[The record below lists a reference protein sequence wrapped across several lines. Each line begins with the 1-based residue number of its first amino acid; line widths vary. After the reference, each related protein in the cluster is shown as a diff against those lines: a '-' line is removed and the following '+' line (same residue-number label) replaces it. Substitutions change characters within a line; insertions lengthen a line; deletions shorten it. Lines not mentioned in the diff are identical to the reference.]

1 MNFSA
6 SPRASKERSF
16 NFYIK
21 SMVYKMSDFERALQD
36 YMASNGS
43 LARNMLAERDAFAE
57 SKARL
62 LQGKEGLAENMA
74 GTNFMKKLQ
83 ADGEKTNAD
92 LGIGFSGESVVPAA
106 LKGASKLAKMRAAN
120 LNSRWKVVNAK
131 RFLAQEGE
139 EIPEELGAEPTGD
152 FSQLRGTLN
161 DAVDEA
167 TNAAKQAFNP
177 IAENVSN
184 LVERGGQAFGRAGRA
199 IARVRAGAADSG
211 EMLPEDIY
219 FQTGEEPVAG
229 TPADPV
235 QMRPI
240 GDIDPE
246 VPSLPPA
253 NVGGTTAMDI
263 GDPASLANRG
273 GAIGGGQELREFNY
287 FEKPDEP
294 LPEAPEGLFGGRDT
308 SMNLEDE
315 FGDPTEL
322 SLQAPRKVFQR
333 GNIKSTGFA
342 EPERPNIQDRGELPR
357 ERFDI
362 AEEGGEPVD
371 DVSALRNQL
380 NDAMERGQN
389 VLKGWRQRQAAP
401 EEEPEEEPE
410 AGSGRAPRGTAE
422 RAQSDAQDRRI
433 EQEREGEDPL
443 DIKEEDIPD
452 EMFRPEAPK
461 INVEDIDPDIQPELT
476 RAAQVQKSAE
486 QAAERTQGQAEG
498 AAEEA
503 GEAVDDLAPELTA
516 ATSAWSTAAGVL
528 GDVAG
533 VAGFAL
539 SAYGLVSGIED
550 YVKASKM
557 SFGDPYAALRP
568 QLTAAQNKITGL
580 ENQVSADQFESK
592 LGIAPPSYGS
602 MAVPT
607 YDTAK
612 MFGGSGHF

>member
-1 MNFSA
+1 
-6 SPRASKERSF
+6 
-16 NFYIK
+16 
-21 SMVYKMSDFERALQD
+21 MSDFERALQD

-74 GTNFMKKLQ
+74 GTNFMKKLE

-199 IARVRAGAADSG
+199 ISRVRAGFADSG

-219 FQTGEEPVAG
+219 FQTGEEPGQG
-229 TPADPV
+229 TEE
-235 QMRPI
+235 RPI
-240 GDIDPE
+240 QMGEIGDVEPE
-246 VPSLPPA
+246 MPSLPPA

-273 GAIGGGQELREFNY
+273 GGAIGGGQELREFNY

-294 LPEAPEGLFGGRDT
+294 LPDAPEGLFGGRDT

-315 FGDPTEL
+315 FGDPSEL

-342 EPERPNIQDRGELPR
+342 EPERPNIEDRGELPR
-357 ERFDI
+357 EGFDL
-362 AEEGGEPVD
+362 AEEGGEPID

-389 VLKGWRQRQAAP
+389 VLQGWRQRQAQ
-401 EEEPEEEPE
+401 
-410 AGSGRAPRGTAE
+410 RG
-422 RAQSDAQDRRI
+422 QP
-433 EQEREGEDPL
+433 EGEDPL
-443 DIKEEDIPD
+443 DIKEEDIPE
-452 EMFRPEAPK
+452 EMFRPQAPK
-461 INVEDIDPDIQPELT
+461 INVEDVDPDIQPELT

-486 QAAERTQGQAEG
+486 QAAQRTGAQATES
-498 AAEEA
+498 AEEA
-503 GEAVDDLAPELTA
+503 GEAAEDLAPELTA

-557 SFGDPYAALRP
+557 SFGDPYASIRP

-580 ENQVSADQFESK
+580 ENQVSSDQFESK

>member
-1 MNFSA
+1 
-6 SPRASKERSF
+6 
-16 NFYIK
+16 
-21 SMVYKMSDFERALQD
+21 MSDFERALQD

-74 GTNFMKKLQ
+74 GTNFMKKLE

-199 IARVRAGAADSG
+199 ISRVRAGFADSG

-219 FQTGEEPVAG
+219 FQTGEEPGQG
-229 TPADPV
+229 TVD
-235 QMRPI
+235 RPI
-240 GDIDPE
+240 QMGEIGDVEPE
-246 VPSLPPA
+246 MPSLPPA

-273 GAIGGGQELREFNY
+273 GGAIGGGQELREFNY

-294 LPEAPEGLFGGRDT
+294 LPDAPEGLFGGRDT

-315 FGDPTEL
+315 FGDPSEL

-342 EPERPNIQDRGELPR
+342 EPERPNIEDRGELPR
-357 ERFDI
+357 ERFDL
-362 AEEGGEPVD
+362 AEEGGEPID

-389 VLKGWRQRQAAP
+389 VLQGWRQRQAQ
-401 EEEPEEEPE
+401 
-410 AGSGRAPRGTAE
+410 RG
-422 RAQSDAQDRRI
+422 QP
-433 EQEREGEDPL
+433 EGEDPL
-443 DIKEEDIPD
+443 DIKEEDIPE
-452 EMFRPEAPK
+452 EMFRPQAPK
-461 INVEDIDPDIQPELT
+461 INVEDVDPDIQPELT

-486 QAAERTQGQAEG
+486 QAAQRTQGQATE
-498 AAEEA
+498 AAEE
-503 GEAVDDLAPELTA
+503 GEQAAEDLAPELTA
-516 ATSAWSTAAGVL
+516 ASSAWSTAAGVL

-557 SFGDPYAALRP
+557 SMGDPYSAIRP

-580 ENQVSADQFESK
+580 ENQVSSDQFESK

>member
-1 MNFSA
+1 
-6 SPRASKERSF
+6 
-16 NFYIK
+16 
-21 SMVYKMSDFERALQD
+21 MSDFERALQD

-43 LARNMLAERDAFAE
+43 LAKNMLAERDAFAE

-74 GTNFMKKLQ
+74 GTNFMKTLT

-92 LGIGFSGESVVPAA
+92 LGIGFSGETVVPAA
-106 LKGASKLAKMRAAN
+106 LKGASKLASMRAAN

-139 EIPEELGAEPTGD
+139 DIPEELGAEPTGD

-184 LVERGGQAFGRAGRA
+184 LVERGGNAFGRAGRA
-199 IARVRAGAADSG
+199 ISRVRAGFADRG

-219 FQTGEEPVAG
+219 FQTGQEAG
-229 TPADPV
+229 QGTAD
-235 QMRPI
+235 RPI
-240 GDIDPE
+240 QMGRIGEVEPE

-273 GAIGGGQELREFNY
+273 GGAVGGGQELREFNY
-287 FEKPDEP
+287 LEKPDEA

-308 SMNLEDE
+308 NMNLDDE

-342 EPERPNIQDRGELPR
+342 EPERPNIEDRGEVPR
-357 ERFDI
+357 EGFDL
-362 AEEGGEPVD
+362 AEEGGEPID

-389 VLKGWRQRQAAP
+389 VLQGWRARQAQRAAP
-401 EEEPEEEPE
+401 
-410 AGSGRAPRGTAE
+410 
-422 RAQSDAQDRRI
+422 
-433 EQEREGEDPL
+433 EGEDPL
-443 DIKEEDIPD
+443 DLKEGDIPD

-461 INVEDIDPDIQPELT
+461 INVEDVDPDIQPEIT
-476 RAAQVQKSAE
+476 RATQAANQAE
-486 QAAERTQGQAEG
+486 QTAQRAGTQAGEAAEG
-498 AAEEA
+498 AVE
-503 GEAVDDLAPELTA
+503 DLAPEITA
-516 ATSAWSTAAGVL
+516 ASSGWATAAGVL
-528 GDVAG
+528 GDIAG
-533 VAGFAL
+533 VAGFGL
-539 SAYGLVSGIED
+539 GAYGLISGIED
-550 YVKASKM
+550 YVKASKE
-557 SFGDPYAALRP
+557 SFSDPYASIRP